1 MRHGAVRL
9 TPVTFIS
16 GLSFPSGRIRVGKV
30 FLNEEET
37 VGIIAWILIGLLA
50 GAIAKLLLPGKDP
63 GGIIITMLIGI
74 VGGLLGGWLG
84 KVIFGV
90 DSIDGFFDL
99 STWIAAIVGSLILLV
114 LYRVVTGNRRS
125 HRHA

>member
-1 MRHGAVRL
+1 M
-9 TPVTFIS
+9 
-16 GLSFPSGRIRVGKV
+16 
-30 FLNEEET
+30 
-37 VGIIAWILIGLLA
+37 GIIAWIIIGLLA
-50 GAIAKLLLPGKDP
+50 GAIAKALMPGKDP
-63 GGIIITMLIGI
+63 GGIIVTMLIGI

-114 LYRVVTGNRRS
+114 LYRLVTGNRRS
-125 HRHA
+125 HGHA

>member
-1 MRHGAVRL
+1 MSIL
-9 TPVTFIS
+9 
-16 GLSFPSGRIRVGKV
+16 
-30 FLNEEET
+30 
-37 VGIIAWILIGLLA
+37 AWILIGLVA
-50 GAIAKLLLPGKDP
+50 GAIAKALMPGKDP

-74 VGGLLGGWLG
+74 AGGLLGGWLG

-99 STWIAAIVGSLILLV
+99 STWVAAIAGSVILLAV
-114 LYRVVTGNRRS
+114 YRLVTGNKHHGHH

>member
-1 MRHGAVRL
+1 M
-9 TPVTFIS
+9 
-16 GLSFPSGRIRVGKV
+16 
-30 FLNEEET
+30 
-37 VGIIAWILIGLLA
+37 GIIAWILIGLLA

-63 GGIIITMLIGI
+63 GGIIITMLIG
-74 VGGLLGGWLG
+74 VAGGLLGGWLG

-99 STWIAAIVGSLILLV
+99 STWVAAIVGSLILLV
-114 LYRVVTGNRRS
+114 LYRAVTGGRRS

>member
-1 MRHGAVRL
+1 M
-9 TPVTFIS
+9 
-16 GLSFPSGRIRVGKV
+16 
-30 FLNEEET
+30 
-37 VGIIAWILIGLLA
+37 GIIAWILIGLLA
-50 GAIAKLLLPGKDP
+50 GFIAKALMPGKDP

-74 VGGLLGGWLG
+74 AGGLLGGWLG

-99 STWIAAIVGSLILLV
+99 STWIAAIIGSVILLG
-114 LYRVVTGNRRS
+114 LYRILTGNKHH

>member
-1 MRHGAVRL
+1 M
-9 TPVTFIS
+9 
-16 GLSFPSGRIRVGKV
+16 
-30 FLNEEET
+30 
-37 VGIIAWILIGLLA
+37 GIIAWILIGLLA

-63 GGIIITMLIGI
+63 GGIIVTMLIGI

-99 STWIAAIVGSLILLV
+99 STWVAAIVGSLILLV

>member
-1 MRHGAVRL
+1 M
-9 TPVTFIS
+9 
-16 GLSFPSGRIRVGKV
+16 
-30 FLNEEET
+30 
-37 VGIIAWILIGLLA
+37 GIIAWILIGLLA

-63 GGIIITMLIGI
+63 GGIIVTMLIGI
-74 VGGLLGGWLG
+74 AGGLLGGWLG

-99 STWIAAIVGSLILLV
+99 STWIAAVVGSLILLI
-114 LYRVVTGNRRS
+114 LYRALTGNSRS